1 MDKELILVL
10 LETLQRIEQKLDAII
25 YDVGVDE
32 DDLPPSGPYGR
43 ERDDGEVL

>member
-10 LETLQRIEQKLDAII
+10 LETLQRIEQKLDALI
-25 YDVGVDE
+25 YDVGVGE
-32 DDLPPSGPYGR
+32 DDLPPAGPYGR